1 MKFKAGLLL
10 ALLLA
15 CPGLWAIITWSIA
28 DMNTNGKSSAER
40 LDVYKAS
47 FPLFTGTMKQ
57 TILLLIG
64 LCALSVALSLYLKPN
79 GSGWQKG
86 IRIFVLCVGLLTGAM
101 LCFALM

>member
-15 CPGLWAIITWSIA
+15 APGLWAIIAWSIA
-28 DMNTNGKSSAER
+28 DNNNTSKDLEER
-40 LDVYKAS
+40 LAAYKAS
-47 FPLFTGTMKQ
+47 FPLFAGTMKQ
-57 TILLLIG
+57 TIVLLVG
-64 LCALSVALSLYLKPN
+64 LCILSVALSLNLKHN

-86 IRIFVLCVGLLTGAM
+86 IRVFVLCVGLLTGAM